1 MNGNRSTGAG
11 PIIWIVVGI
20 FAIFGL
26 LPALARGGGGTFTLL
41 IVGIILWVGWRV
53 MRAAVQAGDVAPP
66 DGPRQA
72 PPLPPP
78 AQEPA
83 AMPEA
88 APDEEPDIAALQA
101 RLAEL
106 ESLRDRG
113 SIDAAEYEAR
123 RAAVFRES

>member
-1 MNGNRSTGAG
+1 MNRNRSTGPG
-11 PIIWIVVGI
+11 PIIWIAVGI

-53 MRAAVQAGDVAPP
+53 MRAAVQAGDMTPR

-72 PPLPPP
+72 PPPP
-78 AQEPA
+78 APR
-83 AMPEA
+83 PEA
-88 APDEEPDIAALQA
+88 AAVADAAADDEPDIAALQA

-106 ESLRDRG
+106 RSLRDRG